1 MSAGEQLLA
10 ALVLY
15 GLPVLFGCT
24 ALSSMGFPMPGISM
38 LLVAAGV
45 YAAQGEWKLWQ
56 VLWGS
61 GLAAVFGDLCA
72 FFVVRR
78 AGRARFL
85 IWASKIGMRQPVRR
99 ALDYRVG
106 PPGVSIF
113 VTRWLVPLATVV
125 NIQSGAS
132 TYPWKRFFLWCA
144 CGQAL
149 WVLLCVLPGFYFSD
163 RIQELAGILGDLGSA
178 SFGLLVIVF
187 LIWQI
192 RKGP

>member
-78 AGRARFL
+78 AGRARSRL
-85 IWASKIGMRQPVRR
+85 PRWPPRRLDICDPLVGTIGHGGQYSEWSLHLPLETILFVVRLRPGPVGA
-99 ALDYRVG
+99 ALR
-106 PPGVSIF
+106 
-113 VTRWLVPLATVV
+113 LAR
-125 NIQSGAS
+125 I
-132 TYPWKRFFLWCA
+132 
-144 CGQAL
+144 
-149 WVLLCVLPGFYFSD
+149 LL
-163 RIQELAGILGDLGSA
+163 
-178 SFGLLVIVF
+178 
-187 LIWQI
+187 
-192 RKGP
+192 